1 MGAETQVGRKRSP
14 CVTFLLRCFTR
25 IGIAQ
30 LLLSHV
36 EYQKNA
42 PDGLASA
49 TVDHRRTDMTFTQ
62 SVHSLLR
69 KIRRAV

>member
-1 MGAETQVGRKRSP
+1 MGAETQVRRKRSP
-14 CVTFLLRCFTR
+14 CVTFLLRFFTR

-49 TVDHRRTDMTFTQ
+49 TVHHIRTDMTFTK
-62 SVHSLLR
+62 VYILCFV
-69 KIRRAV
+69 KYA